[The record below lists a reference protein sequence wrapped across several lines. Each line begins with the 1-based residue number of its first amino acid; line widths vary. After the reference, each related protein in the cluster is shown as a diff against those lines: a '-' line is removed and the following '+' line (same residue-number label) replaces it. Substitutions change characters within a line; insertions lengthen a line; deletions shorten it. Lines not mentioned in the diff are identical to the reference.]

1 MHARHAAVWL
11 DQKEATT
18 FAFQPDSADELT
30 VLGPPHN
37 DHHKWTRG
45 QERIK
50 EHPEDLKRV
59 FHELAY
65 APQGVESLL
74 VVDPQDEGF
83 APSVAAT
90 AATP

>member
-11 DQKEATT
+11 DQKEVRT
-18 FAFQPDSADELT
+18 F
-30 VLGPPHN
+30 
-37 DHHKWTRG
+37 
-45 QERIK
+45 
-50 EHPEDLKRV
+50 
-59 FHELAY
+59 
-65 APQGVESLL
+65 L